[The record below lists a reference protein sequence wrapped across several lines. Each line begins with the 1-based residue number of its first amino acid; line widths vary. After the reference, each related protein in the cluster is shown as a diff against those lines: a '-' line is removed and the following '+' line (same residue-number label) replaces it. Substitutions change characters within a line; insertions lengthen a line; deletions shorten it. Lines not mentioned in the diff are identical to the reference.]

1 MDSPSVPSLDVR
13 DIDVRLT
20 PRAVKSC
27 PRLVPPAPSH
37 SVLEQMSLCNFPGG
51 VPESEEGGEREG
63 VMRTRKRSREDL
75 DTQSV
80 DLHFTRSFSFSR
92 DSPLSPTPKYRPPSI
107 ARTTTLP
114 KYCPPSTLT
123 KTLRRRK
130 SNKRQLPANWVDCV
144 RKEDMD
150 GKYSREEVKR
160 QEALYSIF
168 KTEAELVEDLRMIIN
183 IFYHPLL
190 RLNLISEEDHCKIF
204 GNIQIILTLHE
215 DLMTKLEELRSTG
228 CHGECIDS
236 IGDTLLQWSS
246 TLSPY
251 ADYCAN
257 LVTAKQT
264 LEAKRQDPP
273 LEDFLQRCL
282 DSEFSR
288 KIDLWTFLDGPRSR
302 IMKYPILLKE
312 VRKKT
317 PSAHKDYSILDEATV
332 RFEEVL
338 KEIDRRTGVAKCLD
352 VVSRLEYIHD
362 DQRCQAIDDS
372 TQILCSGVLRNK
384 SGSKLHVFLLDEA
397 LVLTRPSTRSS
408 ALAYQVYRQPI
419 PVASL
424 EVEDVADGDTKI
436 SSGSFRGTLR
446 ASGGSGSK
454 NLIKVSC
461 RDPTVSRHSHTLQAN
476 GDFDKK
482 AWLDAFQQ
490 ILPNIIRHNKVT
502 TV

>member
-1 MDSPSVPSLDVR
+1 
-13 DIDVRLT
+13 
-20 PRAVKSC
+20 
-27 PRLVPPAPSH
+27 
-37 SVLEQMSLCNFPGG
+37 
-51 VPESEEGGEREG
+51 
-63 VMRTRKRSREDL
+63 
-75 DTQSV
+75 
-80 DLHFTRSFSFSR
+80 
-92 DSPLSPTPKYRPPSI
+92 
-107 ARTTTLP
+107 
-114 KYCPPSTLT
+114 
-123 KTLRRRK
+123 
-130 SNKRQLPANWVDCV
+130 
-144 RKEDMD
+144 
-150 GKYSREEVKR
+150 
-160 QEALYSIF
+160 
-168 KTEAELVEDLRMIIN
+168 MIIN

-312 VRKKT
+312 VKKKT
-317 PSAHKDYSILDEATV
+317 PSTHKDYSILDEATV

-352 VVSRLEYIHD
+352 VMSRLEYIHD

-384 SGSKLHVFLLDEA
+384 NGSKLHVFLLDKA

-408 ALAYQVYRQPI
+408 ALAYQVYRQVVHPF
-419 PVASL
+419 
-424 EVEDVADGDTKI
+424 T
-436 SSGSFRGTLR
+436 
-446 ASGGSGSK
+446 
-454 NLIKVSC
+454 
-461 RDPTVSRHSHTLQAN
+461 H
-476 GDFDKK
+476 
-482 AWLDAFQQ
+482 
-490 ILPNIIRHNKVT
+490 HNH
-502 TV
+502 